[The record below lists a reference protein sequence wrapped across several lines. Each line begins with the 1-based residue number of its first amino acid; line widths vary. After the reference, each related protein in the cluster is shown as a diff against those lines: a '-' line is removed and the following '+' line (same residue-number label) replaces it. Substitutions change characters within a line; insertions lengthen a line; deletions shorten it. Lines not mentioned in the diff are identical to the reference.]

1 METPESVMDVEVRP
15 VQSNVDNHRALF
27 SHNPEKAYREAQQL
41 VNVVASRC
49 TGPGYLVNIRGKQYP
64 KIEWWTSV
72 SASLGLFPQVLYS
85 KRLDR
90 DSEIA
95 YEAKVEVHRNGQ
107 IIASGEAMCSNREER
122 WRNADE
128 YAIKSM
134 SITRASGK
142 AYRIPLSFLAVMAGL
157 EVTPAEE
164 MPREESTP
172 GTRKQDSR
180 SNQDNSPASDKQL
193 SAIRSLIDHPLVYV
207 SEKRSLHALL
217 EAGDMTRQK
226 ASEIM
231 NFYLGVSV
239 KGDDGSWV
247 KSTRGKLSERKQ

>member
-1 METPESVMDVEVRP
+1 METQESVMDVEVRP

-27 SHNPEKAYREAQQL
+27 SHDPEQAYREAQQL

-49 TGPGYLVNIRGKQYP
+49 SGPGYLVNIRGKQYP

-72 SASLGLFPQVLYS
+72 SASLGLFPRVLFS

-90 DSEIA
+90 EGEIA

-164 MPREESTP
+164 MPSEVKSQSIQ
-172 GTRKQDSR
+172 KQPR
-180 SNQDNSPASDKQL
+180 TNYQDEDMATEKQQAAVRGLIENDK
-193 SAIRSLIDHPLVYV
+193 VYPN
-207 SEKRSLHALL
+207 EKRQIHELIEDGLTKLKAKELL
-217 EAGDMTRQK
+217 DFFYGI
-226 ASEIM
+226 SE
-231 NFYLGVSV
+231 YH
-239 KGDDGSWV
+239 DGNWI
-247 KSTRGKLSERKQ
+247 KTTTGKLEERR

>member
-1 METPESVMDVEVRP
+1 METSESVTDVEVRP
-15 VQSNVDNHRALF
+15 VQSNVDNHTALF
-27 SHNPEKAYREAQQL
+27 SQDPEKAYREAQRL
-41 VNVVASRC
+41 VNVVASMC

-72 SASLGLFPQVLYS
+72 SASLGLFPRVLYS

-90 DSEIA
+90 EDEIA

-134 SITRASGK
+134 AITRASGK
-142 AYRIPLSFLAVMAGL
+142 SYRIPLSFLAVMAGL

-164 MPREESTP
+164 MPLQDISTSIP
-172 GTRKQDSR
+172 KQSR
-180 SNQDNSPASDKQL
+180 ANNQNDEFASEKQQ
-193 SAIRSLIDHPLVYV
+193 AAVRGLIDNPNVYPN
-207 SEKRSLHALL
+207 EKRSIHEIIEEGISKSKAKELL
-217 EAGDMTRQK
+217 DY
-226 ASEIM
+226 
-231 NFYLGVSV
+231 FYGVSILV
-239 KGDDGSWV
+239 DGAWTKTSM
-247 KSTRGKLSERKQ
+247 GKLEERRNH